1 MSSER
6 LCNDDYTLFQRLI
19 AAFDYFLCR
28 SLSGLS
34 FALDPSSVPP
44 SLHLSNSLLTVTY
57 GGERLPRAG
66 GAAGNKVTSDP
77 RVVTALPE
85 VCADVVIARGQYY
98 WEVDVCNSSVYG
110 IGKSLFWFV

>member
-1 MSSER
+1 MSSEQ
-6 LCNDDYTLFQRLI
+6 LCNDDYALFQRLI

-28 SLSGLS
+28 SISGLS

-57 GGERLPRAG
+57 RGECLPRAG
-66 GAAGNKVTSDP
+66 GAAGTKATSDP
-77 RVVTALPE
+77 GVVTALPE